1 MHKSALKTSFFV
13 IVTVLL
19 VHIISLSALPAT
31 GRVFTKDANIFFDN
45 GTKVTQLT
53 FKSHNRSPLL
63 SADGQNVYFLRKS
76 TQEAYLSV
84 GSPEDYPGEQILADQ
99 LWRYDLHSG
108 KEILLVSDK
117 KSANLEDVVAH
128 IHDDFIKESTDGKRI
143 YFITSAWVV
152 SGAIHVVNVDGSGH
166 KFLMPGNEIHI
177 VQEGEYKG
185 HLLVQQHRYFV
196 GAGSYDWFW
205 LFTSEGKEIGPVGQE
220 ITEAQGEV
228 LGKVV

>member
-1 MHKSALKTSFFV
+1 MSNNAFKISFFV
-13 IVTVLL
+13 IVVGILA
-19 VHIISLSALPAT
+19 HIVNLSAGPAT
-31 GRVFTKDANIFFDN
+31 KKVFSKGANIFFDN

-53 FKSHNRSPLL
+53 FKSHNRAPLL
-63 SADGQNVYFLRKS
+63 SSDGQNVYFLRKS
-76 TQEAYLSV
+76 TEEAYLSV

-108 KEILLVSDK
+108 KEILLVPDKRSSDLK
-117 KSANLEDVVAH
+117 DVVAH
-128 IHDDFIKESTDGKRI
+128 IHDDFIKESTDGKLI
-143 YFITSAWVV
+143 YFITSAWAV

-205 LFTSEGKEIGPVGQE
+205 LFTPEGKEIGPVGPE
-220 ITEAQGEV
+220 ITVAQGEV